1 MIAPAAWLY
10 GALKYLNPYK
20 KGIEAAKAAG
30 DNEEERKQIINAT
43 SDWGP
48 RLIEHFGV
56 NLEVEGLEN
65 IPEGPVLFV
74 SNHQGYADIVAYCAA
89 IKTKQFGFV
98 AKSVLKKVP
107 LYGNWILRIRS
118 VLLERDDSR
127 EALRVINH
135 GVELLKQ
142 GFSLVIFPEG
152 TRSLSNEMND
162 FKKGSLRL
170 ATKAQVPVVPVTL
183 SGTWKVFEEKGYI
196 QRGETVKFCVHPPI
210 ETKDLSKK
218 EGNELAEQVEKIVK
232 DKLDEWNKL
241 EKDNGNI

>member
-1 MIAPAAWLY
+1 MNIFRMIAPGTWLI
-10 GALKYLNPYK
+10 GALKYLNAYK
-20 KGIEAAKAAG
+20 KGIETAKLAG
-30 DNEEERKQIINAT
+30 DHEEERKQILNAT

-107 LYGNWILRIRS
+107 LYGQWILRIRS
-118 VLLERDDSR
+118 VLLERNDSR
-127 EALRVINH
+127 EALRVINE
-135 GVELLKQ
+135 GIELLKQ
-142 GFSLVIFPEG
+142 GYSLVIFPEG
-152 TRSLSNEMND
+152 TRSLSDNMAE
-162 FKKGSLRL
+162 FKRGSLRL
-170 ATKAQVPVVPVTL
+170 ATKAQVPVVPITL

-196 QRGETVKFCVHPPI
+196 QKGQTVKFCVHPPI

-218 EGNELAEQVEKIVK
+218 EGNELAEQVEAIVRK
-232 DKLDEWNKL
+232 KLEEWN
-241 EKDNGNI
+241 GSI